1 MALYT
6 LPKLP
11 YAYDALEP
19 YIDAKTVEIHYSKH
33 HAAYLNNLN
42 KILEKYPEISE
53 NRTIEE
59 ILTNINDVPVD
70 IRQQVINQ
78 GGGFANHNLYWSI
91 LSPNGGG
98 VPSEKISQAIIEQF
112 GTFDEL
118 KRQLKDAAI
127 GVFGSGYGF
136 LVMDKDSKKL
146 EIMQTKNQDSP
157 LSFNKIPL
165 IIIDVW
171 EHAYYLLYQN
181 RRADYVERLFN
192 IIDWDKIESLYNE
205 AL

>member
-53 NRTIEE
+53 NSTIEE
-59 ILTNINDVPVD
+59 ILTNINDVPAD